1 MFKPDLGHRFGGR
14 YTNDPTV
21 KESPM
26 TEIEMKV
33 RVVDGIKEVKKFSPM
48 LLVRLKK
55 INKKLVE
62 LRSQLLKLKNSGRD
76 KATKVENGEMLVSP
90 EVRQD
95 EK

>member
-1 MFKPDLGHRFGGR
+1 
-14 YTNDPTV
+14 
-21 KESPM
+21 M

-62 LRSQLLKLKNSGRD
+62 LRSQLLKLKESGRD
-76 KATKVENGEMLVSP
+76 KATKVENEEMLVSP
-90 EVRQD
+90 EVPQD